1 MRKLGIALALA
12 VAATLVIS
20 TPAMAQAAKK
30 KQRQRISP
38 HETITATI
46 DGNELK
52 LVYGRPYT
60 KKPGTDRGPQDLG
73 RAGPLRQGLAHGRR
87 RGDPA
92 HDQGA
97 DRDRR
102 LLARRRARTRCS
114 PSPTRTAPP
123 SSSSTRRP
131 ASGAFPTTRNPRRPT
146 SWRGWTSRRRLSTRR
161 STSSRWRSSR
171 RPAAACVK
179 MMWENTQY
187 SVAVHREEVRP
198 KGRSDVAY
206 FHRGPTVRPRWTSQ
220 LRGLAMSRTTT
231 LPRVEPARRL
241 ARCLRPGRG
250 PAGRADLRA
259 AVPRNR

>member
-1 MRKLGIALALA
+1 MRKLGIAVALV
-12 VAATLVIS
+12 VAATLVTS

-46 DGNELK
+46 DGDEMK

-92 HDQGA
+92 HDRAA

-102 LLARRRARTRCS
+102 LLARRRHVLAVHR
-114 PSPTRTAPP
+114 
-123 SSSSTRRP
+123 
-131 ASGAFPTTRNPRRPT
+131 PRRGRHRQARHQQEDRPVGHPLR
-146 SWRGWTSRRRLSTRR
+146 RGLGEGQRAGAGRPQEVGPSTRR

-171 RPAAACVK
+171 RPAAGAC
-179 MMWENTQY
+179 
-187 SVAVHREEVRP
+187 
-198 KGRSDVAY
+198 
-206 FHRGPTVRPRWTSQ
+206 
-220 LRGLAMSRTTT
+220 SR
-231 LPRVEPARRL
+231 
-241 ARCLRPGRG
+241 
-250 PAGRADLRA
+250 
-259 AVPRNR
+259 